1 MEKEVIGRRISGL
14 LSERG
19 LPQKDLAVAV
29 GVHVNVV
36 SYWCRSVRIPNIDQI
51 VDVAKFFGVTTDYLL
66 GLTDVS
72 APDMDMQAL
81 CDMTGLTADAA
92 ANLIRLGHPQE
103 DEEPDCMPAV
113 NAMLSKK
120 GNPSRLAAYV
130 YFLMEDC
137 ERAREYLNR
146 GVRSHGPWEAAWRSD
161 NITGR
166 MELSFFKADEAFREA
181 IDNAFDY
188 RRIINDL
195 RNAWRED

>member
-1 MEKEVIGRRISGL
+1 MENEAIGRRISGL

-19 LPQKDLAVAV
+19 LPQKDLAAAI

-51 VDVAKFFGVTTDYLL
+51 VEVAQFFGVTTDYLL
-66 GLTDVS
+66 GLTDVA

-92 ANLIRLGHPQE
+92 ANLIRLGNPKE
-103 DEEPDCMPAV
+103 DEESDYMQAV
-113 NAMLSKK
+113 NAMLSKN
-120 GNPSRLAAYV
+120 GNPLRLAAYI

-137 ERAREYLNR
+137 KRADDYLR
-146 GVRSHGPWEAAWRSD
+146 ASEFPDSWMAKSMAIGKMVDG
-161 NITGR
+161 

-181 IDNAFDY
+181 IDKAFDY
-188 RRIINDL
+188 RRILDDL
-195 RNAWRED
+195 RNV